1 MKKSLIALA
10 TVGVLASGAAAA
22 DSFTRTHRRT

>member
-10 TVGVLASGAAAA
+10 TVGVLASGAVAA
-22 DSFTRTHRRT
+22 DSLLGTRWRT